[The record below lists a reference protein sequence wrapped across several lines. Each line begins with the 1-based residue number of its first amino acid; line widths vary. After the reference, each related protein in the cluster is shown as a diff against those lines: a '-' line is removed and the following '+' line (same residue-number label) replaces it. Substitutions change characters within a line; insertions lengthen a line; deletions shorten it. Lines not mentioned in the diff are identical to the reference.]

1 MKNFTFKI
9 LLFCLLFSPVN
20 SFSNYVLLDSYSFS
34 NLLLQLATNKG
45 EKEKGL
51 MNIDRLIDFNG
62 MFFLYKK
69 PKVINMWM
77 HNTRI
82 PLDIIF
88 IDKFSTVISINYGKP
103 FSKEIISSKIKA
115 IAVIEIPYNCAK
127 KLQIKKGDKIS
138 WSNIGEN
145 KKKNIRYYHC
155 LAN

>member
-77 HNTRI
+77 HNTRM

-88 IDKFSTVISINYGKP
+88 IDKFSKVISINYGKP
-103 FSKEIISSKIKA
+103 VGNGILTCLNQNQALVRSKSKGQEA
-115 IAVIEIPYNCAK
+115 ANAVISV
-127 KLQIKKGDKIS
+127 LS
-138 WSNIGEN
+138 
-145 KKKNIRYYHC
+145 
-155 LAN
+155 L